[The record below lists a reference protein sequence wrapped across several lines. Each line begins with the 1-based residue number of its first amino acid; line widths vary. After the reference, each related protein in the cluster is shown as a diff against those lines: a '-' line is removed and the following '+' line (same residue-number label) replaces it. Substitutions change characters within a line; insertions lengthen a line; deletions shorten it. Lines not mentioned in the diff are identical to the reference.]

1 MSKNTLKILIPI
13 QPVTK
18 KNHGRIVTLKDG
30 RRIMLPSEPYVKY
43 EKACKQFIPQ
53 LKKPIDFPIEMK
65 CTYYMGHRRKSDITN
80 LLQATC
86 DILVKYGVLSDDN
99 YLIIQSFDGTRVY
112 YDKENPRCEIEIKKI
127 DE

>member
-18 KNHGRIVTLKDG
+18 KNHGRIITMKNG

-43 EKACKQFIPQ
+43 EKACRSYIPK

-65 CTYYMGHRRKSDITN
+65 CTYYMGTRRKADITN

-86 DILVKYGVLSDDN
+86 DILVKYDVLSDDN
-99 YLIIQSFDGTRVY
+99 YEIIKSFDGTRVY